1 MSLLFSSYF
10 YCCFFFLDVHGFI
23 CSIIFIGKVTDFV
36 VQPVIAGFLAPLVF
50 AFVFLQQMYPLN
62 GEGWVRSI
70 SRSDTPYYSILMS
83 QWQWP
88 LGLDISLHLDKCQNY
103 DDFTLVF
110 QILYKQ
116 SQLFSITNVH
126 IMFSESSFHFILG

>member
-1 MSLLFSSYF
+1 
-10 YCCFFFLDVHGFI
+10 
-23 CSIIFIGKVTDFV
+23 
-36 VQPVIAGFLAPLVF
+36 
-50 AFVFLQQMYPLN
+50 MYPLN
-62 GEGWVRSI
+62 VEGWVRSI

-83 QWQWP
+83 QWPWP

-126 IMFSESSFHFILG
+126 IMFSESFFHFVLGKRKNCSALVKKGPRLIGSAGLHLPPQYLSYLLCLFLCLRLNMKL